1 MKDIVHPDFLYKSI
15 LNLLTPMFTPFT
27 VNGSSLQLLKVGD
40 RGIVKFCNIP
50 DKNILKKLKSLGLNT
65 GVTITI
71 EQEFPSLMIQVG
83 SILLEIDKE
92 LARNIYV
99 RVINN

>member
-1 MKDIVHPDFLYKSI
+1 
-15 LNLLTPMFTPFT
+15 MFTPFT
-27 VNGSSLQLLKVGD
+27 ITGSSLDLLKVGD
-40 RGIVKFCNIP
+40 RAIIKFCNIQ

-65 GVTITI
+65 GVSITI
-71 EQEFPSLMIQVG
+71 EQDFPSLLIQVG

-99 RVINN
+99 RIIN